1 MSTTHTQPVTARRIR
16 RFALHYA
23 EMVAAMLV
31 GMMVLW
37 PVWTLA
43 IRGAGDGSWA
53 RSASVETLV
62 MATTMALPMA
72 LWMRVRGHRW
82 APTLEMCAAMYAGF
96 AVALPLHWAGVLDA
110 GGLMLVGHV
119 AMFVLM
125 LAAMVWRWEE
135 YAGCHGARR
144 QGRRAIAS

>member
-1 MSTTHTQPVTARRIR
+1 MTTTSRPRPTARQVR
-16 RFALHYA
+16 RLALHYG

-37 PVWTLA
+37 PVWTIA
-43 IRGAGDGSWA
+43 TGAAGDASWL

-72 LWMRVRGHRW
+72 GWMRVRGHRW
-82 APTLEMCAAMYAGF
+82 APVAEMCAVMYAGF
-96 AVALPLHWAGVLDA
+96 AVALPLYWTGVLGA
-110 GGLMLVGHV
+110 SGLMLVGHV

-125 LAAMVWRWEE
+125 LAAMAWRWEE
-135 YAGCHGARR
+135 YAGCHGAH
-144 QGRRAIAS
+144 RAPSTMMAS